1 MLALTLAGGR
11 DKSRHCPFAPAAGA
25 RGAPALVELLTFLVM
40 NYSALLDRLGRYV
53 VCLLVSAAAL
63 AAQVDS
69 RSQFVN
75 LSARG
80 QVGSGQNALVAGFV
94 IEGPS
99 SKHVL
104 VRVAGPTLANF
115 GVTGSVAKPR
125 IQLYSGNTLMSSNE
139 GWGTSPD
146 AAAIATATA
155 QTGAFAFPANSL
167 DSAIVAT
174 LAPGAYTAVVSG
186 MTADDGTALL
196 EVYTLPNSSAT
207 VLTPAKKAAV
217 QKIVDTAV
225 AKYEIPGIMYA
236 VKFLGEAPWTGAS
249 GVRDLA
255 TKEALTATD
264 YIRIGSASKTF
275 IGMAALRLIE
285 QDKLEFETTIDRMLP
300 ADVLSNYDRK
310 AITVRML
317 LSHTSGIN
325 NYTNYIEDWFFPY
338 ILDRTRLW
346 TNEELVALVNSKF
359 SDPELGRVFTPG
371 AGWYYSNTNTVLL
384 GMIVEKVTGK
394 PINQVIQDDFIT
406 PLGLTQTIYPT
417 PGQSEMP
424 ATFARGYMNWANFTG
439 EPSLPSTLLDVTT
452 YDPSGVGPAGAMVS
466 TVGDLSLWMEALAHN
481 SVIGGGDLQR
491 GHLDWK
497 YFVSF
502 AGGEPGASVGSYGMN
517 MAHEPDPNNNADY
530 WIVGHRGQLS
540 GYDTA
545 MMYLPELD
553 VALVLACTRSLKF
566 EDDWPQNALT
576 AALNDV
582 IGELFPEL
590 IAENKLSTSAVASP
604 VTGTRS
610 DKLLSVPA
618 TSFSAGRF
626 NAPLTEY

>member
-1 MLALTLAGGR
+1 MIGLTLA
-11 DKSRHCPFAPAAGA
+11 
-25 RGAPALVELLTFLVM
+25 LV
-40 NYSALLDRLGRYV
+40 
-53 VCLLVSAAAL
+53 
-63 AAQVDS
+63 AQVDN

-80 QVGSGQNALVAGFV
+80 QVGAGEKALVAGFV

-104 VRVAGPTLANF
+104 VRVAGPTLASF
-115 GVTGSVAKPR
+115 GVTGSAAKPR
-125 IQLYSGNTLMSSNE
+125 IQLFAGSSVVASNE
-139 GWGTSPD
+139 GWSTSPD

-155 QTGAFAFPANSL
+155 QTGAFAFPAGSL
-167 DSAIVAT
+167 DSAIIAT
-174 LAPGAYTAVVSG
+174 LAPGAYTAMVSG
-186 MTADDGTALL
+186 VSANDGTALL
-196 EVYTLPNSSAT
+196 EVYSLPNSSAT
-207 VLTPAKKAAV
+207 VLTDAKKAAV
-217 QKIVDTAV
+217 KQIVDAAV
-225 AKYEIPGIMYA
+225 TKYEIPGIMYA

-255 TKEALTATD
+255 TKEPIAATD
-264 YIRIGSASKTF
+264 YFRIGSASKTF
-275 IGMAALRLIE
+275 IGMAALQLIE
-285 QDKLEFETTIDRMLP
+285 QNKLEFETPIDRLLP
-300 ADVLSNYDRK
+300 AGMLSNYDRK
-310 AITVRML
+310 AITIRML

-325 NYTNYIEDWFFPY
+325 NYTNYIDDWFFPY
-338 ILDRTRLW
+338 ILDRTRIW

-384 GMIVEKVTGK
+384 GMIVERITGK
-394 PINQVIQDDFIT
+394 PIDQVVREQFLS
-406 PLGLTQTIYPT
+406 PLGLTNTIYPK
-417 PGQSEMP
+417 PGESVMP
-424 ATFARGYMNWANFTG
+424 ATFAKGYMNWANFTG
-439 EPSLPSTLLDVTT
+439 EPSLPSTLLDVST
-452 YDPSGVGPAGAMVS
+452 YDPSGVGPAGAMIS
-466 TVGDLSLWMEALAHN
+466 TVSDLARWMEALAHN
-481 SVIGGGDLQR
+481 PVVGGGDLQR
-491 GHLDWK
+491 GHLDWR

-502 AGGEPGASVGSYGMN
+502 AGGEPGAAVGSYGMN

-566 EDDWPQNALT
+566 QGDWPTNALT

-582 IGELFPEL
+582 IAVIFPEL
-590 IAENKLSTSAVASP
+590 IAQNKLS
-604 VTGTRS
+604 S
-610 DKLLSVPA
+610 DATAAPA
-618 TSFSAGRF
+618 TGERIDRLRSGPAAPFSSGRF